1 MMLFTVFCLAY
12 LCRDAGG
19 VPIARAMG
27 CGTGT
32 GLPIEKRVFCCEHF
46 NLDCPPQIDPNDSLR
61 GNHMADETKSASGY
75 TTLHTHKL
83 VQIRTLG
90 ERCVQKEDKCAVGL
104 VCKGGFCLRERTKHH
119 LRDLMNRGKLVEQ
132 EERGHLDP
140 GTDLE
145 QSDPLPA
152 QKGLILKGQA
162 MKARASELSE
172 DMDAVEVSDELENSQ
187 WQPPTGHISN
197 PRQTPTPGRAST
209 LSDVRKIGSPLATKS
224 NPKPIQNVEVHG
236 QAIRA
241 SDFSSNDVI
250 EDRQLPRD
258 SFPKTSPST
267 RDEKKKDR
275 GLPRQKSPQSQD
287 TLMEE
292 EDELAANIA
301 DFLTTKLGVSL
312 DFKEMHDIRELI
324 AGTLDER
331 AEREDEVVENIEQ
344 NFADIQNANG
354 ESTLTAP
361 DTGSMRPTKKIPKT
375 RYEPLS
381 QCNADADSGNAKRK
395 ISQRVANLKR
405 KTEGAI
411 HLSL

>member
-1 MMLFTVFCLAY
+1 MT
-12 LCRDAGG
+12 
-19 VPIARAMG
+19 
-27 CGTGT
+27 
-32 GLPIEKRVFCCEHF
+32 
-46 NLDCPPQIDPNDSLR
+46 
-61 GNHMADETKSASGY
+61 DETKSTSGY
-75 TTLHTHKL
+75 MNLHAHKL

-90 ERCVQKEDKCAVGL
+90 ERCVRKEDKCAVGL
-104 VCKGGFCLRERTKHH
+104 ICKGGFCLRERTKHH

-162 MKARASELSE
+162 VKARASELSE
-172 DMDAVEVSDELENSQ
+172 DMDAAEVSDELENSE
-187 WQPPTGHISN
+187 WQPPTRHISN
-197 PRQTPTPGRAST
+197 PRRTPTPGRAST
-209 LSDVRKIGSPLATKS
+209 LSDERKMGSSLVTKS
-224 NPKPIQNVEVHG
+224 NPELIQNVAVHG
-236 QAIRA
+236 QAVRA
-241 SDFSSNDVI
+241 SDFSSKDDL
-250 EDRQLPRD
+250 EDRQLSRG
-258 SFPKTSPST
+258 SFPKTPPSPQ
-267 RDEKKKDR
+267 DENKKK
-275 GLPRQKSPQSQD
+275 GVLPKQKSPQSQD
-287 TLMEE
+287 TQMEE

-344 NFADIQNANG
+344 NLADIQNANG

-361 DTGSMRPTKKIPKT
+361 DTGSMRPTRKNYKT

-381 QCNADADSGNAKRK
+381 QCDADADSGNAKRK
-395 ISQRVANLKR
+395 ISQRIANLKR
-405 KTEGAI
+405 KPEGAI